1 MSMKLRFSKKPNIAI
16 VYRHETVAASN
27 MAKTLTEW
35 LGDRSY
41 KVFTIE
47 EKSPLSKKI
56 PGTQWIK
63 PSSLDK
69 IGLVIVLGGDGTYLR
84 AVRLLSG
91 RPIPVLGVNLGSL
104 GFLTPTKVD
113 QIFSTVEATLNGK
126 MSTEPR
132 VMLALDL
139 KNELRKKTFSTVAL
153 NDVVIERGSF
163 SQLINVGTY
172 FDGLLLSEVKADGI
186 IVASPTGSTAYSLA
200 AGGPIMIPSVKA
212 FVVTPISPHSLTSR
226 PVVLPEEGVLT
237 FRLAG
242 RGQKAHLIV
251 DGQKIAEISENDEIV
266 VRKSNF
272 SQMAVLETQFNEFSL
287 LREKLKFGD
296 RA

>member
-1 MSMKLRFSKKPNIAI
+1 VSTKLRFAKKPNIAI
-16 VYRHETVAASN
+16 VHRQDTVIASN

-35 LGDRSY
+35 LGERSY
-41 KVFTIE
+41 KVYTIE
-47 EKSPLSKKI
+47 EKSPVAKKV
-56 PGTQWIK
+56 PGTNWIK
-63 PSSLDK
+63 PGALDK

-132 VMLALDL
+132 TMLALDL
-139 KNELRKKTFSTVAL
+139 KNELRKTKISTFAL

-200 AGGPIMIPSVKA
+200 AGGPIMVPSVKA

-266 VRKSNF
+266 VRKSGF